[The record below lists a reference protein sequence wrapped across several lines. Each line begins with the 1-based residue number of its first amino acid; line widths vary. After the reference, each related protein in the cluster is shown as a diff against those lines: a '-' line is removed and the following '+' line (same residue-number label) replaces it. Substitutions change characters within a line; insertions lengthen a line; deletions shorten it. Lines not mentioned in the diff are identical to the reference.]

1 VLGALYPR
9 AATGVGAAFARVRA
23 LLFYLVTVILSLPLF
38 VSMVLITPFQ
48 LAFDKYR
55 RAALHFVN
63 DIWATCSTSLF
74 YGVEVS

>member
-1 VLGALYPR
+1 
-9 AATGVGAAFARVRA
+9 
-23 LLFYLVTVILSLPLF
+23 
-38 VSMVLITPFQ
+38 MVLITPFQ